1 MNATDL
7 PAPTGTPYAEA
18 YVQAYKAKPE
28 VGERMPASDFLP
40 VHVAPATG
48 WYTVPGFVR
57 VAVWLWALVTVLG
70 FAAGLLFSL
79 VWVIILMVTLGAQ

>member
-1 MNATDL
+1 MNDTEI
-7 PAPTGTPYAEA
+7 PGPPSGTPY
-18 YVQAYKAKPE
+18 PE
-28 VGERMPASDFLP
+28 VQPIGADERHRLTAEYFGE
-40 VHVAPATG
+40 HVGPATG

-57 VAVWLWALVTVLG
+57 VAVWLWALVTVLS